1 MAMTQNAQGMT
12 SMKPGHIILGAALVG
27 AGALTPLW
35 LPFGL
40 VGGIALLALVRIC
53 WLEDNII
60 SDLFGRDHLPAGYR
74 NTAALRRLFFFRWFG
89 IWSEASAAEQSAHLM
104 ATAMRAEVQI
114 WAALLLGLAST
125 LVMQTAPFGLVA
137 NACIGVAL
145 FVVALARADRL
156 AVSLA
161 HCEAGRA
168 LPDHL
173 LLPSRRRILA
183 DRKR

>member
-1 MAMTQNAQGMT
+1 
-12 SMKPGHIILGAALVG
+12 MKPGHVILGAAMVG
-27 AGALTPLW
+27 AGALAPLW

-40 VGGIALLALVRIC
+40 VGGIALLALIRIC

-60 SDLFGRDHLPAGYR
+60 SDLFGRDSLPPGYR
-74 NTAALRRLFFFRWFG
+74 NTAELRRLFFFRWFG
-89 IWSEASAAEQSAHLM
+89 ILVEESMAEQSAHQM

-125 LVMQTAPFGLVA
+125 LVVQTAPFGLLV
-137 NACIGVAL
+137 NAGVGLGL

-183 DRKR
+183 ERKR